1 MISCDRDDSNDR
13 RSGIACLVQGVYAM
27 EKDRVNNQ
35 QSQSNAL
42 APSWWASFGFDLH
55 RELIDIT
62 DSSIFGAIYKHSTPL
77 SGAPKYIIAFRGS
90 APTIHYWKHIMSCF
104 NQSPHPHHHDIACK
118 ALRET
123 LDSASN
129 MSADV
134 WLAGHSLGAAVAI
147 SAAKR
152 MVKERGA
159 ILETY
164 LFNPPYPS
172 LPFEKIESDTLKRM
186 IRCSMDLATVVLGG
200 VGVAS
205 GASEKEFKALSEWV
219 PWVFVNTKDLISME
233 YKGYFEHRKKM
244 EAMGGAARRIVRVS
258 TRNSFMDLYPRMV
271 RSGLETTHLLP
282 SARLVIATCGE
293 DNMNLHGIRQWWL
306 ENLEL
311 ECKEFSY

>member
-1 MISCDRDDSNDR
+1 MISCDREDSNDR
-13 RSGIACLVQGVYAM
+13 RLAIACLVQGVYAM

-42 APSWWASFGFDLH
+42 APSWWASFGFVLH
-55 RELIDIT
+55 RELIDNT
-62 DSSIFGAIYKHSTPL
+62 DCSIFGAIYKPSTPL

-90 APTIHYWKHIMSCF
+90 APTIHPWKHIMSCF

-134 WLAGHSLGAAVAI
+134 WLAGHSLGSAVAI

-172 LPFEKIESDTLKRM
+172 LPFEKIESDMLRRM
-186 IRCSMDLATVVLGG
+186 IRCSMDLATVVLEG
-200 VGVAS
+200 VGAMF
-205 GASEKEFKALSEWV
+205 GESEKEFRALSEWV
-219 PWVFVNTKDLISME
+219 PWVFVNTKDSISME

-244 EAMGGAARRIVRVS
+244 EAMGGAARSIVRVS
-258 TRNSFMDLYPRMV
+258 TRNSFMVLYPRMA

-282 SARLVIATCGE
+282 SARLVINTCGE
-293 DNMNLHGIRQWWL
+293 DNRSLHGIRQWWL
-306 ENLEL
+306 EDLEL